1 MTWFPTFTNLAPAAV
16 AAMLAIPLLVL
27 LYFLKLR
34 RRPADV
40 PSTLLWK
47 KAITDLQ
54 VNAPFQRLRRNL
66 LLFLQLL
73 LLALVI
79 LALAR
84 PITHYRAGAGRTTV
98 ILIDNSA
105 SMSATDGDA
114 AGHARLDE
122 AKRLANDLVDTMGR
136 GANATVI
143 VFNDTAQTLQTFTS
157 DRVSL
162 HHAIDSIQ
170 PTDRRSRLKLA
181 YQLAD
186 AAIASDPTAAAA
198 HAAAEIHLYS
208 DGRTLD
214 ADETSVHGKLIFDKI
229 GSDDSPNIGIVALS
243 ARRNYQRPTQVQ
255 VFARLANFGP
265 DPVEAPVRLS
275 VDGEVVSLVGG
286 ATRTVFLYPQR
297 WDPARREASQHQ
309 IGRPETD
316 SVTFQLDLTS
326 SAVIKLEQMH
336 KEGDVLAADDIAQV
350 IVPPPKTL
358 SVLLVTPGNYFLQR
372 AIESL
377 DLKKP
382 DIITPA
388 AYEQNGPKSYDVI
401 IYDRYIP
408 KHVPSTGSFL
418 YFLDPAHP
426 MLPAELKVKIARD
439 ENKKPVILHDIG
451 VLDWNRDHPIL
462 HDLQLEKLYVAAA
475 VKLDVPPTAQVLLD
489 GLKCPLLVL
498 QQQGNTT
505 NLICPFDLLQSNWP
519 LRVSFPVFLHNAM
532 QFLAVG
538 SADALRQSF
547 EPGDSPVIPRK
558 NIQQAG
564 ADLQSIQLTGPAGP
578 LYTQSIPLPSS
589 GDLALP
595 PLDKVGLYQT
605 IPPIPGYEQFAVNL
619 LDANESNTLPR
630 DQAPGDETAIVETA
644 TNLKA
649 RVDLWWYLIA
659 FGALPL
665 LMVEWWVY
673 TRRAHL

>member
-1 MTWFPTFTNLAPAAV
+1 MPWFPTFTNLAPAAL
-16 AAMLAIPLLVL
+16 AAVLAIPLLVL

-40 PSTLLWK
+40 PSTFLWK

-73 LLALVI
+73 LIALVI

-84 PITHYRAGAGRTTV
+84 PITHYRQGAGKTTV

-105 SMSATDGDA
+105 SMSATDGA
-114 AGHARLDE
+114 PGGKTRLDE
-122 AKRLANDLVDTMGR
+122 AKRLARELVDSMGR

-157 DRVSL
+157 DPAALR
-162 HHAIDSIQ
+162 HAIDSIE
-170 PTDRRSRLKLA
+170 PTDRRSRLNLA

-186 AAIASDPTAAAA
+186 AAVASDPGASA
-198 HAAAEIHLYS
+198 HARPEIRLYS

-214 ADETSVHGKLIFDKI
+214 ANDVSVHGNLIFEKI
-229 GSDDSPNIGIVALS
+229 GADDSANVGIVALS
-243 ARRNYQRPTQVQ
+243 ARRNYERPTQVQ
-255 VFARLANFGP
+255 VFARLANFGTQ
-265 DPVEAPVRLS
+265 PVEAPVRLS

-286 ATRTVFLYPQR
+286 LTRTVFLYPQR
-297 WDPARREASQHQ
+297 WDPAQQESYQHQ
-309 IGRPETD
+309 SSRPQVD

-336 KEGDVLAADDIAQV
+336 KTGDVLSADDSASV
-350 IVPPPKTL
+350 VVPPPKTL

-372 AIESL
+372 ALQSL

-382 DIITPA
+382 DVVTPA
-388 AYEQNGPKSYDVI
+388 SYEQTGPKSYDVI
-401 IYDRYIP
+401 IFDRYAP
-408 KHVPSTGSFL
+408 KHVPASGSFL
-418 YFLDPAHP
+418 YFVDPTHP
-426 MLPAELKVKIARD
+426 VLPEELKVKIDVDA
-439 ENKKPVILHDIG
+439 NGKPIVLKDIG

-475 VKLDVPPTAQVLLD
+475 VKLRLPTTAQVLLD
-489 GLKCPLLVL
+489 GLKCPLLVM
-498 QQQGNTT
+498 QQQGNSTH
-505 NLICPFDLLQSNWP
+505 LICTFDVLQSNWP

-538 SADALRQSF
+538 SAGEPRQSF
-547 EPGDSPVIPRK
+547 EPGDTPVIPRK

-564 ADLQSIQLTGPAGP
+564 DDLRSIQLVGPAD
-578 LYTQSIPLPSS
+578 TRTIPIPAS

-595 PLDKVGLYQT
+595 PLDRVGLYQT
-605 IPPIPGYEQFAVNL
+605 VPSIPGYEQFAVNL
-619 LDANESNTLPR
+619 LDANESNTMPL
-630 DQAPGDETAIVETA
+630 DYAPGNVAAPVETA
-644 TNLKA
+644 TSLKS
-649 RVDLWWYLIA
+649 RVDLWWWIIA

-665 LMVEWWVY
+665 LVVEWWVY